1 MKKVEYSQIARQKLH
16 SLKSNLANEF
26 SSEVSRKAIKQITTA
41 VKGLEEAKKEFGV
54 TTKIVDK
61 PDDIPGAIEALAADG
76 YNLIFTLEY
85 DFDALIKGVGG
96 KTPIATAYPNTTF
109 VVFND
114 NPNVDEMGKTMHQ
127 NVVSVLFD
135 VHESSFLAGALSVLI
150 NENGEKLFSP
160 ETHSLTT
167 GDKGRKIGFLGG
179 TSSNGITVFSY
190 GFAEGINYMAKELS
204 KNYTL
209 YTDYNAGFV
218 DSAAGATKAATY
230 YSDGANIVCT
240 VAGSVGDGVDSK
252 AKELKKLSIQVD
264 ADKDASQSGY
274 ILTSILKNTDVPVK
288 EIIKHYKNG
297 TMDKVKGKAISYSLS
312 SGATGITNLSEIEK
326 SITTDGKETFEN
338 IKEKL
343 KEIEKKI
350 SDGTIKVTN
359 SQAGE
364 KIDTSKLTN
373 LKMANAQ

>member
-1 MKKVEYSQIARQKLH
+1 MPNGNEMTGEKTSETQDLKVALVTAAAGQNDNGYNQA
-16 SLKSNLANEF
+16 
-26 SSEVSRKAIKQITTA
+26 A
-41 VKGLEEAKKEFGV
+41 VKGLEEAKKELGV
-54 TTKIVDK
+54 TTKVVDK

-76 YNLIFTLEY
+76 YKLIFTLEY
-85 DFDALIKGVGG
+85 DFEALIKGVGG
-96 KTPIATAYPNTTF
+96 KSSIATAYPNTTF

-114 NPNVDEMGKTMHQ
+114 NPNIDEMGMTMHQ
-127 NVVSVLFD
+127 NVISVLFD

-150 NENGEKLFSP
+150 NENAEKLFSP
-160 ETHSLTT
+160 DTHSLTT

-190 GFAEGINYMAKELS
+190 GFAEGINYMADELDV
-204 KNYTL
+204 NYTL

-326 SITTDGKETFEN
+326 SITKDGKKTFDD
-338 IKEKL
+338 IKSKL
-343 KEIEKKI
+343 REIEEKI
-350 SDGTIKVTN
+350 ADGEIKVVN

-364 KIDTSKLTN
+364 KIDTTKLTN